1 MAGSVSNPRIWLAA
15 DCYRA
20 VLGSTAP
27 TDTTTAL
34 AAAWKAFGLL
44 SSDGATE
51 SRNQDSNDFYAW
63 GNILVRN
70 VRSKHKRQIKVT
82 ALEDNLVVWGLV
94 NPGSSAV
101 TATSITTR
109 TVKVPTSDIAAYLL
123 QTSDGSII
131 RRRVMPRGEVVEV
144 GDVTFKDSDMQGFEL
159 TIDIYPD
166 SAGILYYDITDDPQ
180 AVTP

>member
-1 MAGSVSNPRIWLAA
+1 MAGSVANPRIWLNA

-20 VLGSTAP
+20 VLGTTAP
-27 TDTTTAL
+27 TDTTTSL

-44 SSDGATE
+44 SQDGATE
-51 SRNQDSNDFYAW
+51 GRSQDSTDFYAW

-70 VRSKHKRQIKVT
+70 VRSKHKRTIKVT
-82 ALEDNLVVWGLV
+82 ALEDNLVVWGIV

-101 TATSITTR
+101 SVSTLTTR

-131 RRRVMPRGEVVEV
+131 RRRVIPRGEVVDV
-144 GDVTFKDSDMQGFEL
+144 GDVVLKDSDMQAFEL

-166 SAGILYYDITDDPQ
+166 SAGVLYLDITDDPQ